1 MAKLLSNPIGIA
13 DLEEYIRDHD
23 DFALE
28 LDLFQHA
35 LHLDAAA
42 EHGGTY
48 VDPVSGRHRQFDLR
62 IQIEAPE
69 RLLLLAVECKNI
81 GKNSPLLVS
90 RIPRERAEAFHEVL
104 HSFTHR
110 APGEVPGVARD
121 RAEVRRVS
129 DQGGIYPAGRPVGKS
144 TAQVGRTLQGEL
156 TSADTE
162 SYEKWSQAL
171 SSAKRPRRSRFPGV
185 RDHTNPSVFVGSHPS
200 ACLGRRH
207 ALDCRLQLQWQPIRS
222 ASQVGRSSPVR
233 RSQLLCREKHQVSD
247 LASSYLHPQQ
257 VSQRLDRSCPLRQF
271 PQESISSRPLP
282 PVTPNWVAR
291 FQTPIPHTTHRAG
304 PQWAVQPK

>member
-171 SSAKRPRRSRFPGV
+171 SSANDLVDRAFRGCEITQTQACLSVVIPVLVLGDDTLWTVDYSSNGSPSGPPVKSEEAHLFVDRSYSVGKSTKYRISHLHIYTRSRFRNV
-185 RDHTNPSVFVGSHPS
+185 LTDLVH
-200 ACLGRRH
+200 
-207 ALDCRLQLQWQPIRS
+207 
-222 ASQVGRSSPVR
+222 
-233 RSQLLCREKHQVSD
+233 SD
-247 LASSYLHPQQ
+247 SFLKKAFPRGL
-257 VSQRLDRSCPLRQF
+257 F
-271 PQESISSRPLP
+271 PQ
-282 PVTPNWVAR
+282 
-291 FQTPIPHTTHRAG
+291 
-304 PQWAVQPK
+304 